1 MRLPIAALLL
11 PIVLLGL
18 AVIFGC
24 EDKLPALEEANQ
36 QLREIEAETAVA
48 IQQEQ
53 NAPRGSAGQ
62 SNTSDSSRQG
72 EPPPGSAPNYPI
84 RIDAKTLVYQF
95 WANKV
100 RFKRDYASR
109 WYLIS
114 GKVKMITDDSIIFE
128 AFWSGRPIART
139 LEMPAQTSAEA
150 DILSATVGEQF
161 TTTCYLRSSTM
172 VRDFYELVDCA
183 KGWNR

>member
-1 MRLPIAALLL
+1 
-11 PIVLLGL
+11 
-18 AVIFGC
+18 
-24 EDKLPALEEANQ
+24 
-36 QLREIEAETAVA
+36 
-48 IQQEQ
+48 
-53 NAPRGSAGQ
+53 
-62 SNTSDSSRQG
+62 
-72 EPPPGSAPNYPI
+72 
-84 RIDAKTLVYQF
+84 
-95 WANKV
+95 
-100 RFKRDYASR
+100 
-109 WYLIS
+109 
-114 GKVKMITDDSIIFE
+114 MITDDSIIFE